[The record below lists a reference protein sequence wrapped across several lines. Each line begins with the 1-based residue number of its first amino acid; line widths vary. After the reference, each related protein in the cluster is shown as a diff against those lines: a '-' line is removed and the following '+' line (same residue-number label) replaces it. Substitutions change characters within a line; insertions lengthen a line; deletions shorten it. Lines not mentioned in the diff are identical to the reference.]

1 MEFRNI
7 KRRKIHEDVA
17 EQIEQQVL
25 SGLIEEGANLPSER
39 ELMSAFNV
47 GRPAVREALLLL
59 QRNGLIEL
67 SGNGRPVVTHPSAS
81 NVIEQLSSAARF
93 LLSFEEGERSFQDA
107 RRLFEAAIA
116 KNAANIATEENLSAL
131 KFALD
136 ENFRALGD
144 ADQFE
149 LTDVNFHFAIAK
161 IGNNSVFIA
170 IHTAIREWLSMQRS
184 VALRIQGVDKQ
195 AYKSHKEIYEAI
207 AAKDPEAAWLAM
219 DDHLRNIIESY
230 KKGKIQDD

>member
-131 KFALD
+131 KLSILNQAFS
-136 ENFRALGD
+136 G
-144 ADQFE
+144 E
-149 LTDVNFHFAIAK
+149 LTKD
-161 IGNNSVFIA
+161 
-170 IHTAIREWLSMQRS
+170 
-184 VALRIQGVDKQ
+184 
-195 AYKSHKEIYEAI
+195 
-207 AAKDPEAAWLAM
+207 AA
-219 DDHLRNIIESY
+219 
-230 KKGKIQDD
+230 

>member
-149 LTDVNFHFAIAK
+149 LTDVNFHFSIAK

-170 IHTAIREWLSMQRS
+170 LHTAIREWLSMQRS

-219 DDHLRNIIESY
+219 DDHLRNIIKSY